1 MRVFVDTSAFLA
13 VLNSSDVNH
22 QRATAMWENLLRRE
36 EQLIVTNYILLETI
50 ALAQRR
56 HGIALVQNFQLAAVP
71 VLSIHWVDASTH
83 ATGVAAL
90 LAANRRQLSLVDCTS
105 FQAMRQLGIDTV
117 FAFDEHFAEQQFI
130 CIP

>member
-13 VLNSSDVNH
+13 VLNPGDVNH
-22 QRATAMWENLLRRE
+22 QRATVMWENLLRRE
-36 EQLIVTNYILLETI
+36 DQLIVTNYVLLETI

-56 HGIALVQNFQLAAVP
+56 HGILFVQNFQLSAVP
-71 VLSIHWVDASTH
+71 VLSIHWVDASIH
-83 ATGVAAL
+83 ALGLAAL

-105 FQAMRQLGIDTV
+105 FQVMRQLGIDTV
-117 FAFDEHFAEQQFI
+117 FAFDEHFADQQFI

>member
-13 VLNSSDVNH
+13 VLNPDDMNH
-22 QRATAMWENLLRRE
+22 QRATAMWEDLLRRE
-36 EQLIVTNYILLETI
+36 EQLIVTNYVLLETI

-56 HGIALVQNFQLAAVP
+56 HGIAFVQNFQLAAAP
-71 VLSIHWVDASTH
+71 VLAIHWVDASIH
-83 ATGVAAL
+83 ALGIAAL
-90 LAANRRQLSLVDCTS
+90 LAANRRPLSLVDCTS
-105 FQAMRQLGIDTV
+105 FQTMLQLGIDTV

>member
-13 VLNSSDVNH
+13 VLNPDDLNH
-22 QRATAMWENLLRRE
+22 ARATAMWENLLGRE
-36 EQLIVTNYILLETI
+36 DQLIVTNYVLLETT

-56 HGIALVQNFQLAAVP
+56 HGIPFVQNFQLAAAP
-71 VLSIHWVDASTH
+71 VLSIHWVDASIHTL
-83 ATGVAAL
+83 GVAAL

-105 FQAMRQLGIDTV
+105 FQVMRQLGVDTV
-117 FAFDEHFAEQQFI
+117 FAFDEHFAEQQFT

>member
-13 VLNSSDVNH
+13 VLNPDDVNH
-22 QRATAMWENLLRRE
+22 QPAAAMWENLLLRE
-36 EQLIVTNYILLETI
+36 EQLIVTNYVLLETI
-50 ALAQRR
+50 ALARQR
-56 HGIALVQNFQLAAVP
+56 HGIPVVQNFQLSAVP
-71 VLSIHWVDASTH
+71 VLSIQWVDASIH
-83 ATGVAAL
+83 ALGVVAL

-105 FQAMRQLGIDTV
+105 FQVMRQLGIDTA

>member
-13 VLNSSDVNH
+13 VLNPDDVNH
-22 QRATAMWENLLRRE
+22 QYATAIWEDLLRRE
-36 EQLIVTNYILLETI
+36 EQLIVTNYVLLETI

-56 HGIALVQNFQLAAVP
+56 HGIAFVQNFQLAAVP
-71 VLSIHWVDASTH
+71 VLSIHWVDASIHTI
-83 ATGVAAL
+83 GVAAL

-117 FAFDEHFAEQQFI
+117 FAFDERFAEQQFT

>member
-13 VLNSSDVNH
+13 VLNPDDVNH
-22 QRATAMWENLLRRE
+22 QRATATWEDLLRRE
-36 EQLIVTNYILLETI
+36 EQLIVTNYVLLETI

-56 HGIALVQNFQLAAVP
+56 HGIPFVQNFQLSAVP
-71 VLSIHWVDASTH
+71 VLSIHWVDASIH
-83 ATGVAAL
+83 ALGLTAL

-105 FQAMRQLGIDTV
+105 FQVMRQLGIDTV
-117 FAFDEHFAEQQFI
+117 FAFDEHFVEQQFV

>member
-13 VLNSSDVNH
+13 VLNPEDVNH
-22 QRATAMWENLLRRE
+22 AQATAMWENLLHRE
-36 EQLIVTNYILLETI
+36 EQLIVTNYVLLETI

-56 HGIALVQNFQLAAVP
+56 HGISFVQSFQLSAVP
-71 VLSIHWVDASTH
+71 VLSIHWVDASVH
-83 ATGVAAL
+83 AVGVATL

-105 FQAMRQLGIDTV
+105 FHTMRQLGIDTV

>member
-13 VLNSSDVNH
+13 VLNPGDANH
-22 QRATAMWENLLRRE
+22 QRATAIWENLLRRE
-36 EQLIVTNYILLETI
+36 DQLIVTNYVLLETI
-50 ALAQRR
+50 ALAQQR
-56 HGIALVQNFQLAAVP
+56 HGIAFVQNFQLAAVP
-71 VLSIHWVDASTH
+71 VLSIHWVDASIH
-83 ATGVAAL
+83 ALGVAAL

-105 FQAMRQLGIDTV
+105 FQVMRQLGIDTV

>member
-13 VLNSSDVNH
+13 VFNPDDLNHSL
-22 QRATAMWENLLRRE
+22 ATTIWESLLRRE
-36 EQLIVTNYILLETI
+36 DQLIVTNYILLETI

-56 HGIALVQNFQLAAVP
+56 HGMLFVHSFQLSAVP
-71 VLSIHWVDASTH
+71 VLSIHWIDASIH